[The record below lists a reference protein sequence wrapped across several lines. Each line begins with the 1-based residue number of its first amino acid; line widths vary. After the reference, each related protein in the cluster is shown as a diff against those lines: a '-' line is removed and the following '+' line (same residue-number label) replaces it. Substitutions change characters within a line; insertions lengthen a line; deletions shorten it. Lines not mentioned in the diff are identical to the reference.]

1 MNILVTLDSNYI
13 EQLAVMLTSLIK
25 SNPGENFDVYVA
37 HSSMD
42 EEDFNLIST
51 IVDADVCNIV
61 NVKIPR
67 DMFDG
72 APITDRYPKEMYYR
86 IFAAQFLPL
95 NLDRILYL
103 DPDIVV
109 INSIGDMYRMNL
121 GNNFFAAASHVDKS
135 LKKINEIRLDMPED
149 STYINS
155 GVMLLNL
162 PQLRKNQRIQEVY
175 DYIEEK
181 KLFFVLPDQDV
192 LNGVYGD
199 KTIHLDAL
207 IYNLS
212 DRFLTLYNANPK
224 NLGSRKDMRWIAHNT
239 SIIHYCGRNKPWK
252 SNYRGD
258 LGVFYYYY
266 ENFLKRNNNT
276 VLGKRW
282 ENETVL

>member
-25 SNPGENFDVYVA
+25 SNPGEKFDVYVA

-42 EEDFNLIST
+42 EEDFNLINGS
-51 IVDADVCNIV
+51 VDTDVCNIL
-61 NVKIPR
+61 NVKIPQ
-67 DMFDG
+67 DMFDD
-72 APITDRYPKEMYYR
+72 APTTDRYPKEMYYR

-95 NLDRILYL
+95 NLDKILYL
-103 DPDIVV
+103 DPDLVI
-109 INSIGDMYRMNL
+109 INSIEELYVMNL
-121 GNNFFAAASHVDKS
+121 GSNFFAAASHVDKS

-162 PQLRKNQRIQEVY
+162 PQLRKNQRAQEVY

-181 KLFFVLPDQDV
+181 KLFFVLPDQDI

-199 KTIHLDAL
+199 KTVHLDAL
-207 IYNLS
+207 RYNLS
-212 DRFLTLYNANPK
+212 DRFLTFYNANPK

-266 ENFLKRNNNT
+266 ENLLKRNNNT
-276 VLGKRW
+276 ILEKRW
-282 ENETVL
+282 EDETVL

>member
-25 SNPGENFDVYVA
+25 SNPGEKFDVYVA
-37 HSSMD
+37 HSSIG
-42 EEDFNLIST
+42 EEDFNFLNSC
-51 IVDADVCNIV
+51 VADACSII
-61 NVKIPR
+61 NVKIPK
-67 DMFDG
+67 DMFDD
-72 APITDRYPKEMYYR
+72 APTTDRYPKEMYYR

-95 NLDRILYL
+95 NLDRILYM
-103 DPDIVV
+103 DPDLVI
-109 INSIGDMYRMNL
+109 INSIVEMYRMNL

-162 PQLRKNQRIQEVY
+162 HQLRKNQKIQEVY

-181 KLFFVLPDQDV
+181 KIFFVLPDQDI
-192 LNGVYGD
+192 LNGVYGH

-212 DRFLTLYNANPK
+212 DRFLTFYNANPK

-266 ENFLKRNNNT
+266 ENLLKRNNNI
-276 VLGKRW
+276 LWERW
-282 ENETVL
+282 EDENAL

>member
-13 EQLAVMLTSLIK
+13 EQLAVMLTSLTK
-25 SNPGENFDVYVA
+25 SNPAEKFDVYVA

-42 EEDFNLIST
+42 EEDFNLINSS
-51 IVDADVCNIV
+51 VDADVCNII
-61 NVKIPR
+61 NVKLPK
-67 DMFDG
+67 DMFDD
-72 APITDRYPKEMYYR
+72 APVTDRYPKEMYYR
-86 IFAAQFLPL
+86 IFAAQFLPR

-103 DPDIVV
+103 DPDLVI
-109 INSIGDMYRMNL
+109 INSIGDMYRMDL
-121 GNNFFAAASHVDKS
+121 GSNFFAAASHVDKS

-162 PQLRKNQRIQEVY
+162 PQLRNNQRIQEVY

-192 LNGVYGD
+192 LNGVYGH
-199 KTIHLDAL
+199 KTVHLDAL

-266 ENFLKRNNNT
+266 ENILNRNNNA
-276 VLGKRW
+276 LSDKKW
-282 ENETVL
+282 EDETVL